1 MEGKNRGLYSVMST
15 SIPSSVSTGSS
26 ISVQCTLSPATG
38 EGDAMAL
45 DEPGTPM
52 SGHKSLEGDEIVTGG
67 EKPKGG
73 KTGGESSSPLLLS
86 FPLPFRSFVYLRS
99 GV

>member
-1 MEGKNRGLYSVMST
+1 MST
-15 SIPSSVSTGSS
+15 CIPSSISIGSS
-26 ISVQCTLSPATG
+26 TSAQWVLLSEMGGGEAT
-38 EGDAMAL
+38 AL

-52 SGHKSLEGDEIVTGG
+52 SGHNSLEGDGIVTGG

-73 KTGGESSSPLLLS
+73 RTGGESSSPLLLS
-86 FPLPFRSFVYLRS
+86 LPLHFKPFEYLSS